1 MMGFNLFMSRQQVV
15 EKYGIAPELEQE
27 VFAVLKPVGSS
38 GASAQYLESMVD
50 EQLDKYFANKD
61 RLQVR
66 EAWSYPN
73 KEAANMS
80 VASDRVRE
88 SVGPLLKLKQAAQ
101 YLAIGERTLQYE
113 VAENNISC
121 VRMGNHCIR
130 FTQKDLDEYVDR
142 HRSNSQA
149 AGGI

>member
-1 MMGFNLFMSRQQVV
+1 MMGFNLFMSRQQVI
-15 EKYGIAPELEQE
+15 EKYGIAPELEPE
-27 VFAVLKPVGSS
+27 IFAMLKPVG
-38 GASAQYLESMVD
+38 GAGANAQYLESRVD
-50 EQLDKYFANKD
+50 QQLEKYFADKE
-61 RLQVR
+61 RLQDR
-66 EAWSYPN
+66 EAWSYSN
-73 KEAANMS
+73 KEDKN
-80 VASDRVRE
+80 VIEASDRVRE